1 MKKIVALFVSLIV
14 LLSSTTCFAIKI
26 ESKGQGISF
35 EFSDEWQL
43 EQSVHDY
50 SFRNKQNKNERV
62 SIDCYK
68 DGGAYIMT
76 EGIADIENMRKNC
89 EESFSNDKKAKDL
102 SDANGISISVS
113 TDYVND
119 GFEEYNGVKY
129 YKYEKYYTASARGV
143 QPVKFYAVKFIT
155 SKNGNSYEFCYEGNS
170 KTEHYDDFLKLLA
183 CMSYY
188 IGEIKIKINNE
199 IINSDSAPVIIEG
212 RTLVPIR
219 AVAEKMGYY
228 VEWDGNTQMIKITN
242 AFIGSVL
249 EFQIKREYAVK
260 DGSQKIQLDVPPVV
274 IGGRTYLPV
283 RAVAE
288 AMSAKVNWNNETRTV
303 EIYS

>member
-1 MKKIVALFVSLIV
+1 MNSPSPKSPA
-14 LLSSTTCFAIKI
+14 A
-26 ESKGQGISF
+26 
-35 EFSDEWQL
+35 
-43 EQSVHDY
+43 
-50 SFRNKQNKNERV
+50 
-62 SIDCYK
+62 
-68 DGGAYIMT
+68 
-76 EGIADIENMRKNC
+76 
-89 EESFSNDKKAKDL
+89 
-102 SDANGISISVS
+102 
-113 TDYVND
+113 
-119 GFEEYNGVKY
+119 
-129 YKYEKYYTASARGV
+129 AR
-143 QPVKFYAVKFIT
+143 
-155 SKNGNSYEFCYEGNS
+155 
-170 KTEHYDDFLKLLA
+170 
-183 CMSYY
+183 
-188 IGEIKIKINNE
+188 IKINNE